1 MNELEKIIGDIV
13 DIERGAPRLNAFRNA
28 IQQAD
33 ERNELIPRFVLRY
46 GMLQESIFSGD
57 RYYAMIIFPEL
68 LALFDEN
75 ERIRN
80 IPQYDHSMMVAFKW
94 IVECAPEFPHISKA
108 EIDSYFRLFKRR
120 LLERGHSLSIY
131 HMKRC
136 LFYMHCDKGIA
147 AADFY
152 RFLDAPLDDISDGKA
167 LYHDQQAM
175 YYLSIG
181 EEEKA
186 LKAAEPIFS
195 GELTSNALPQ
205 ATHHFFIR
213 FYLDRGEYAKAMEH
227 AKHAERRS
235 DGDPYYLDILGTLLA
250 LYGMTEPEHGLR
262 LFVKNHEHYAK
273 SRSPLLRMYF
283 AIGAYHLFRA
293 LPDHA
298 VLPDGCA
305 LPKDSGLQEMDI
317 PALRAHFE
325 AAAKELAQKFD
336 ARNGTDDFM
345 NMLQNEYPAV

>member
-1 MNELEKIIGDIV
+1 MTELEKIV
-13 DIERGAPRLNAFRNA
+13 EELQNIERGAPRLNAFRNA

-33 ERNELIPRFVLRY
+33 EQNKLFPKFILRY
-46 GMLQESIFSGD
+46 GLLQESIFCGD

-68 LALFDEN
+68 LAMFDEN
-75 ERIRN
+75 EELRR
-80 IPQYDHSMMVAFKW
+80 IPQYDHCMLVAFKW
-94 IVECAPEFPHISKA
+94 IVECAPEFPQISKA

-120 LLERGHSLSIY
+120 LMERGYSLSIY
-131 HMKRC
+131 YMKRC

-195 GELTSNALPQ
+195 GEMTSNALPQ

-213 FYLDRGEYAKAMEH
+213 FYLDCGNYEKAIEH
-227 AKHAERRS
+227 AQQTEHRV
-235 DGDPYYLDILGTLLA
+235 DGDAYYLDIIGTLMA
-250 LYGMTEPEHGLR
+250 LYGMTKQEHGLR
-262 LFVKNHEHYAK
+262 LFAKNHEIYAK

-293 LPDHA
+293 LPDTA
-298 VLPDGCA
+298 VLPEGIM
-305 LPKDSGLQEMDI
+305 LPKDSGLHAMDI
-317 PALRAHFE
+317 PALRAHFYT
-325 AAAKELAQKFD
+325 AAGELAGKFD

-345 NMLQNEYPAV
+345 TMLHNEYPAV